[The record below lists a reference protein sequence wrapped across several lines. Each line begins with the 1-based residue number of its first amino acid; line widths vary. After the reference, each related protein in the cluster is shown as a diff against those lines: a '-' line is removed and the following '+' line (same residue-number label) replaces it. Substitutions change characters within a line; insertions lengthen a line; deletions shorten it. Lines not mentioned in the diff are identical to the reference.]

1 MEEFKVELIKAEQA
15 KAAMPQSKPIDRT
28 LYRKV
33 MNYSFEL
40 IKQRSSAGFGYV
52 NMSLTKMPELEIK
65 RIKLLKRLHYEVKE
79 LEFALEVSWSR
90 E

>member
-1 MEEFKVELIKAEQA
+1 MEELKVEIIKAEQA
-15 KAAMPQSKPIDRT
+15 KAFMPQYKPVDRT